1 MRQDVKI
8 GQLKRQ
14 LLEASRQLSVGEGWD
29 EARVEPAA
37 DVIDQIQAYEAR
49 EFALRGIDRRTR
61 QYREIQQALQRIDQP
76 DYGLCVDCEEEI
88 SARRLQAVPWAQR
101 CVKCQERHETATSP
115 ETTDE
120 EMAMAHGA

>member
-8 GQLKRQ
+8 GQLRRQ

-37 DVIDQIQAYEAR
+37 DVLDQIQGYEAR

-61 QYREIQQALQRIDQP
+61 QHREIQQALQRLDQP

-101 CVKCQERHETATSP
+101 CVKCQERHEAATLP
-115 ETTDE
+115 EALGE
-120 EMAMAHGA
+120 ETVMAHSA